1 MKKIY
6 ILQLLNFI
14 FISSMF
20 AQKPNIF
27 HDRKFWK
34 TNPSIKLIDE
44 KSSQWNNISELNSNA
59 FDAVI

>member
-1 MKKIY
+1 MKKRY

-20 AQKPNIF
+20 AQKSNIF
-27 HDRKFWK
+27 HDRNFWK

-59 FDAVI
+59 FDAVV